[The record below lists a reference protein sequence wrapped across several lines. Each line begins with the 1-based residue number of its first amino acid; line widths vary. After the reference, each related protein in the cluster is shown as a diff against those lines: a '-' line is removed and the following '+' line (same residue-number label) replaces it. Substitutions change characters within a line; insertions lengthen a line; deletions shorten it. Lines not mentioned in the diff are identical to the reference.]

1 MKNSPN
7 ALKFSTQS
15 RWSSLIINMIFEI
28 ADRDL
33 KLKLG
38 QIWSQNCNAHDFY
51 EIWQPEQIGHANYEC
66 INWNWWPWPKT
77 KNLQNL
83 VPKVKRAPVFFE
95 ILHLQQFEHV
105 DYKYS
110 TWNWWPWPKI
120 IDSGKFGPNTDI
132 CSNFHKI
139 RHDYR
144 LRTIVGSEHGTIM
157 RTTIVTVIVPWSKW
171 L

>member
-1 MKNSPN
+1 MDRFG
-7 ALKFSTQS
+7 LKIAM
-15 RWSSLIINMIFEI
+15 RMIFMKFDNQNKLDMLI
-28 ADRDL
+28 MNVLIGIDGLDP
-33 KLKLG
+33 KLKICK
-38 QIWSQNCNAHDFY
+38 IWSQK
-51 EIWQPEQIGHANYEC
+51 
-66 INWNWWPWPKT
+66 WNV
-77 KNLQNL
+77 LQF
-83 VPKVKRAPVFFE
+83 FFE

-105 DYKYS
+105 DYEYS

-144 LRTIVGSEHGTIM
+144 LRIIVGSEHGTIM